1 MYIVHI
7 SWQGSMSKLT
17 DSLFLCSMWCIPVFV
32 HPEKSSK
39 QFKSFQ
45 LLARID
51 PGGFRATAENLCYL
65 VGVSIVEFG

>member
-1 MYIVHI
+1 MYIVYI

-17 DSLFLCSMWCIPVFV
+17 DSLSLYSMWCIPVFV

-39 QFKSFQ
+39 QFESFQ
-45 LLARID
+45 LVST
-51 PGGFRATAENLCYL
+51 PEVFEPTAENLCYL